1 MAHYFVFAL
10 DTHFLME
17 NLQYICKSLEHRA
30 DSAQRDLHL
39 SHLATYLLLNTILAL
54 QIVFLLFVAVKQN
67 ACRKPVHHI
76 FVKTFITILYL

>member
-39 SHLATYLLLNTILAL
+39 AHLATLSLKYYPGLANS
-54 QIVFLLFVAVKQN
+54 LFAICSSQ
-67 ACRKPVHHI
+67 AES
-76 FVKTFITILYL
+76 L